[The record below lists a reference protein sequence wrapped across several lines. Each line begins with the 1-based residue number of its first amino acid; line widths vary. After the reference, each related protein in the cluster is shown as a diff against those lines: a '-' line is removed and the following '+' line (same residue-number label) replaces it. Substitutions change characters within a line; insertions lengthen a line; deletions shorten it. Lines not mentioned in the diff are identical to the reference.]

1 MMTASLELSK
11 LLSNVSSVSGVSIG
25 RVSDKATWRIDYNG
39 TETQADMDVVAAVI
53 AAFNPDAP
61 TADDVRA
68 EAQRR
73 IMLLAG
79 AASLDACLIKQLN
92 ASMRATELVDI
103 KASGGTLTPEQ
114 QAEATALHAF
124 ADAIKAIRAASNAM
138 EASPPVDY
146 ASDARWP

>member
-1 MMTASLELSK
+1 MIEHLTSLLKTASPH
-11 LLSNVSSVSGVSIG
+11 VVGVSIG
-25 RVSDKATWRIDYNG
+25 SMADKATWRTDYDG
-39 TETQADMDVVAAVI
+39 AEQDADRTAVASVI
-53 AAFNPDAP
+53 AAYDPNAP

-73 IMLLAG
+73 IVLLTG

-92 ASMRATELVDI
+92 ASMRATELVNI
-103 KASGGTLTPEQ
+103 KASGGTLTAEQ
-114 QAEATALHAF
+114 DAEAAALQAF